1 MLCEGGRLMA
11 HDKETREK
19 LIESAKTEFMGKGYN
34 KASLRT
40 ICANAGVT
48 TGALYFFFE
57 DKADLFKAIVG
68 KPVDELFE
76 IMQSH
81 FDEDDEIIMSP
92 DYDANEDDHSEV
104 AQKLIH
110 HIYSNYDAAILL
122 LTKSQGSEYEN
133 TVDKIVDFTE
143 SKSVEMMEK
152 IAERKGKNKKVN
164 KYMLHL
170 VIHLMVDSFVHL
182 VTHEPDEKK
191 ALANIKKVFK
201 MTMHNWTETVLD

>member
-1 MLCEGGRLMA
+1 MA

-19 LIESAKTEFMGKGYN
+19 LIESAKAEFMEKGYN

-57 DKADLFKAIVG
+57 DKADLFRAIAG
-68 KPVDELFE
+68 KPVDELFS

-81 FDEDDEIIMSP
+81 FDEDDEIIMNP
-92 DYDANEDDHSEV
+92 DYDADEDDHSEI
-104 AQKLIH
+104 AQVLIH

-133 TVDKIVDFTE
+133 LVDRIVEMTE
-143 SKSVEMMEK
+143 SKSVETMEK
-152 IAERKGKNKKVN
+152 ISLKNGKKKKVN

-201 MTMHNWTETVLD
+201 MTMHNWTDTVLD

>member
-1 MLCEGGRLMA
+1 ME
-11 HDKETREK
+11 
-19 LIESAKTEFMGKGYN
+19 KGYS
-34 KASLRT
+34 KASLRS

-57 DKADLFKAIVG
+57 DKADLYRAILG
-68 KPVDELFE
+68 KPVDELFA
-76 IMQSH
+76 IMQEH
-81 FDEDDEIIMSP
+81 FDEDNEIVTTP
-92 DYDANEDDHSEV
+92 DYNGESDDHSEV

-133 TVDKIVDFTE
+133 IVDRIVDFTE
-143 SKSVEMMEK
+143 SKSVETMEK
-152 IAERKGKNKKVN
+152 MAESTGKKKKVN
-164 KYMLHL
+164 RYMLHL
-170 VIHLMVDSFVHL
+170 VIHLVVDSFVHL

-201 MTMHNWTETVLD
+201 MTMHNWTDTVLE

>member
-1 MLCEGGRLMA
+1 MA

-19 LIESAKTEFMGKGYN
+19 LIESAKAEFMDKGYN

-57 DKADLFKAIVG
+57 DKAGLFRAIVG
-68 KPVDELFE
+68 NTVDGLFS

-81 FDEDDEIIMSP
+81 FDEDEDVVASAAPDADPDEYI
-92 DYDANEDDHSEV
+92 DDHSEI
-104 AQKLIH
+104 AQILIH
-110 HIYSNYDAAILL
+110 HIYKNYDATILV

-133 TVDKIVDFTE
+133 IVDRIVEITENKSIEMMDKI
-143 SKSVEMMEK
+143 SVK
-152 IAERKGKNKKVN
+152 TGKKQKLN

-170 VIHLMVDSFVHL
+170 VIHIVVDSFVQL
-182 VTHEPDEKK
+182 VIHETDEKK
-191 ALANIKKVFK
+191 ALKSIKKVFR
-201 MTMHNWTETVLD
+201 MTMHNWTDTVLD

>member
-1 MLCEGGRLMA
+1 MA

-19 LIESAKTEFMGKGYN
+19 LIESAKAEFMEKGYN

-57 DKADLFKAIVG
+57 DKADLFRAIVG
-68 KPVDELFE
+68 KPVDELFS

-81 FDEDDEIIMSP
+81 FDEDDEIVMSP
-92 DYDANEDDHSEV
+92 DYDADEDDHSEI
-104 AQKLIH
+104 AQVLIH

-133 TVDKIVDFTE
+133 LVDRIVEMTE
-143 SKSVEMMEK
+143 SKSIETMEK
-152 IAERKGKNKKVN
+152 ISLKNGKKKKVN

-201 MTMHNWTETVLD
+201 MTMHNWTDTVLD

>member
-1 MLCEGGRLMA
+1 MA

-19 LIESAKTEFMGKGYN
+19 LIESAKAEFMDKGYN

-57 DKADLFKAIVG
+57 DKADLFRAIVG
-68 KPVDELFE
+68 KPVDELFS

-81 FDEDDEIIMSP
+81 FDEDDEIIMSS
-92 DYDANEDDHSEV
+92 DYDADEDDHSEI
-104 AQKLIH
+104 AQVLIH

-133 TVDKIVDFTE
+133 LVDRIVEMTE
-143 SKSVEMMEK
+143 SKSIETMEK
-152 IAERKGKNKKVN
+152 ISLKNGKKKKVN

-201 MTMHNWTETVLD
+201 MTMHNWTDTVLD

>member
-1 MLCEGGRLMA
+1 MA

-19 LIESAKTEFMGKGYN
+19 LIESAKAEFMEKGYN

-57 DKADLFKAIVG
+57 DKADLFRAIVG
-68 KPVDELFE
+68 KPVDELFS

-81 FDEDDEIIMSP
+81 FDEDEDVVASAAPDTDPDEYI
-92 DYDANEDDHSEV
+92 DDHSEI
-104 AQKLIH
+104 AQILIH
-110 HIYSNYDAAILL
+110 HIYKNYDAAILV

-133 TVDKIVDFTE
+133 IVDRIVEITE
-143 SKSVEMMEK
+143 NKSIEMMGK
-152 IAERKGKNKKVN
+152 ITAKTGERKRLN

-170 VIHLMVDSFVHL
+170 IIHIVVDSFVQL
-182 VTHEPDEKK
+182 VIHETDEKK
-191 ALANIKKVFK
+191 ALKSIKKVFR
-201 MTMHNWTETVLD
+201 MTMHNWTDTVLD

>member
-1 MLCEGGRLMA
+1 MA

-19 LIESAKTEFMGKGYN
+19 LIESAKAEFMEKGYN

-57 DKADLFKAIVG
+57 DKADLFRAIVG
-68 KPVDELFE
+68 KPVDELFS

-92 DYDANEDDHSEV
+92 DYDADEDDHSEI
-104 AQKLIH
+104 AQVLIH

-133 TVDKIVDFTE
+133 LVDRIVEMTE
-143 SKSVEMMEK
+143 SKSIEMMEK
-152 IAERKGKNKKVN
+152 ISLKNGKKKKVN

-201 MTMHNWTETVLD
+201 MTMHNWTDTVLD

>member
-1 MLCEGGRLMA
+1 MA

-19 LIESAKTEFMGKGYN
+19 LIESAKAEFMEKGYN

-57 DKADLFKAIVG
+57 DKADLFRAIVG
-68 KPVDELFE
+68 KPVDELFS

-81 FDEDDEIIMSP
+81 FDEDDEIVMSP
-92 DYDANEDDHSEV
+92 DYDADEDDHSEI
-104 AQKLIH
+104 AQVLIH

-133 TVDKIVDFTE
+133 LVDRIVEMTE
-143 SKSVEMMEK
+143 SKSIETMEK
-152 IAERKGKNKKVN
+152 ISLKNVKKKKVN

-201 MTMHNWTETVLD
+201 MTMHNWTDTVLD

>member
-1 MLCEGGRLMA
+1 MA

-19 LIESAKTEFMGKGYN
+19 LIESAKAEFMEKGYN

-57 DKADLFKAIVG
+57 DKADLFRAIVG
-68 KPVDELFE
+68 NAVDGLFE
-76 IMQSH
+76 IMLAH
-81 FDEDDEIIMSP
+81 FDEDENVVAEINADNTD
-92 DYDANEDDHSEV
+92 DYIDDHSEV
-104 AQKLIH
+104 AQLLIH
-110 HIYSNYDAAILL
+110 HIYKNYDSAILV

-133 TVDKIVDFTE
+133 IVERIVDMTE
-143 SKSVEMMEK
+143 SKSIEMMGK
-152 IAERKGKNKKVN
+152 ITAKTGERKRLN

-170 VIHLMVDSFVHL
+170 IIHIVVDSFVQL
-182 VTHEPDEKK
+182 VIHEPNEKK
-191 ALANIKKVFK
+191 ALKSIKKVFK

>member
-1 MLCEGGRLMA
+1 MA
-11 HDKETREK
+11 QDKETREK
-19 LIESAKTEFMGKGYN
+19 LIESAKAEFMEKGYN
-34 KASLRT
+34 KASLRS
-40 ICANAGVT
+40 ICGKAGVT

-57 DKADLFKAIVG
+57 DKADLFRAIVS
-68 KPVDELFE
+68 KLVDELFR

-81 FDEDDEIIMSP
+81 FDEDDEIIMNP
-92 DYDANEDDHSEV
+92 DYDANQDDHSEI
-104 AQKLIH
+104 AQILIH

-122 LTKSQGSEYEN
+122 LKKSQGSEYEN
-133 TVDKIVDFTE
+133 LVDRIVEMTE
-143 SKSVEMMEK
+143 SKSIETMEK
-152 IAERKGKNKKVN
+152 ICLKNGKKKKVN

>member
-1 MLCEGGRLMA
+1 MA

-19 LIESAKTEFMGKGYN
+19 LIESAKAEFMEKGYN

-57 DKADLFKAIVG
+57 DKADLFRAIVG
-68 KPVDELFE
+68 KPVDELFS
-76 IMQSH
+76 IIQSH

-92 DYDANEDDHSEV
+92 DYDADEDDHSEI
-104 AQKLIH
+104 AQVLIH

-133 TVDKIVDFTE
+133 LVDRIVEMTE
-143 SKSVEMMEK
+143 SKSIETMEK
-152 IAERKGKNKKVN
+152 ISLKNGKKKKVN

-170 VIHLMVDSFVHL
+170 VIHLMIDSFVHL

-201 MTMHNWTETVLD
+201 MTMHNWTDTVLD

>member
-1 MLCEGGRLMA
+1 MA

-19 LIESAKTEFMGKGYN
+19 LIESAKAEFMEKGYN

-57 DKADLFKAIVG
+57 DKADLYRAIIG

-76 IMQSH
+76 IMQEH
-81 FDEDDEIIMSP
+81 FDEDDEIIASS
-92 DYDANEDDHSEV
+92 DYDGEDDDHSEV

-143 SKSVEMMEK
+143 SKSIEMMEK
-152 IAERKGKNKKVN
+152 IADKKNKKKKVN
-164 KYMLHL
+164 RYMLHL
-170 VIHLMVDSFVHL
+170 VIHLMIDSFVHL
-182 VTHEPDEKK
+182 VTHEPDEQK
-191 ALANIKKVFK
+191 ALANIKKIFK
-201 MTMHNWTETVLD
+201 MTMHNWTDTVLD

>member
-1 MLCEGGRLMA
+1 MA
-11 HDKETREK
+11 QDKETREK
-19 LIESAKTEFMGKGYN
+19 LIESAKAEFMEKGYN
-34 KASLRT
+34 KASLRS
-40 ICANAGVT
+40 ICAKAGVT

-57 DKADLFKAIVG
+57 DKADLYKAIIG

-76 IMQSH
+76 IMQAH
-81 FDEDDEIIMSP
+81 FDEDDEIIARS
-92 DYDANEDDHSEV
+92 DYEVEDDDHSEV

-133 TVDKIVDFTE
+133 IVDRIVDFTE
-143 SKSVEMMEK
+143 SKSVEMMKK
-152 IAERKGKNKKVN
+152 IAERKGKKKKIN
-164 KYMLHL
+164 RYMLHL
-170 VIHLMVDSFVHL
+170 VIHLVVDSFVHL

>member
-1 MLCEGGRLMA
+1 MG

-19 LIESAKTEFMGKGYN
+19 LIESAKAEFMEKGYN

-57 DKADLFKAIVG
+57 DKADLYKAIIG
-68 KPVDELFE
+68 KPVDELFA
-76 IMQSH
+76 IMQAH
-81 FDEDDEIIMSP
+81 FDEDNEIMK
-92 DYDANEDDHSEV
+92 DDTFDGEYDDHSEV

-122 LTKSQGSEYEN
+122 LTKSHGSEYEN
-133 TVDKIVDFTE
+133 IVDKIVDFTE
-143 SKSVEMMEK
+143 GKSLEIMEK
-152 IAERKGKNKKVN
+152 VAEKKDKKKKVN
-164 KYMLHL
+164 RYMLHL
-170 VIHLMVDSFVHL
+170 VIHLVVDSFAHL
-182 VTHEPDEKK
+182 VTHEPDEQK

-201 MTMHNWTETVLD
+201 MTMHNWTDTVLD